1 MDFIVH
7 ASHRAS
13 RTAVLPRSVARG
25 VLLPRAG
32 GGIAVEIVD
41 ADAFAGLALP
51 WRALVAEAAEPNVF
65 MEPALVLAAQ
75 LADRSTPI
83 KVLLG
88 WRSGPDGRQ
97 LAGAW
102 AFAVRKGVLPRL
114 QAPAAPLAALAS
126 PVIRS
131 DCVEDVLESWFQ
143 ALADSRALPKIL
155 ELRAMPDEGPIR
167 DALDRVVRRHR
178 SNCLA
183 IERRERAV
191 LRSSLPGAAYLERSV
206 SGSRRRKL
214 RQLRSRLARKGAV
227 AYHHHTGPEAVAL
240 ATEAFLALEA
250 RGWKGRRG
258 SAVGCDERLAA
269 FTRAAMA
276 GLSAEGL
283 AAVTSLTLD
292 GEPVS
297 MGVVLRSGGTAY
309 TWKIAYEEAAAAFSP
324 GYLLAL
330 EDTAAFLADD
340 TVAEVDSCASA
351 DFGIMAE
358 VWSERKSVADFYI
371 DVRSGASL
379 RFRAMMLLVAAM
391 ESLPRLRRKLRGRE
405 QLRRLYSEKAP
416 AAGVRRA
423 TASRLRF
430 VMGQKPWP

>member
-1 MDFIVH
+1 
-7 ASHRAS
+7 
-13 RTAVLPRSVARG
+13 
-25 VLLPRAG
+25 
-32 GGIAVEIVD
+32 
-41 ADAFAGLALP
+41 
-51 WRALVAEAAEPNVF
+51 
-65 MEPALVLAAQ
+65 
-75 LADRSTPI
+75 
-83 KVLLG
+83 
-88 WRSGPDGRQ
+88 
-97 LAGAW
+97 
-102 AFAVRKGVLPRL
+102 
-114 QAPAAPLAALAS
+114 
-126 PVIRS
+126 VIRS

-227 AYHHHTGPEAVAL
+227 AYHRHTGPEAVAL

-283 AAVTSLTLD
+283 ASVTSLTLD

-405 QLRRLYSEKAP
+405 QLRRLYY
-416 AAGVRRA
+416 
-423 TASRLRF
+423 RLR
-430 VMGQKPWP
+430 KLLPPA